1 MKKILINEKTYS
13 VICVVILGLQIAID
27 SMNTLNLNQ
36 DALLWVGF
44 ASLLVSLVASAAK
57 QYLDPRLSNN
67 GLLIQLAMFIAFI
80 AGGVLDYNGMLPFD
94 EGTAAVVRTLLTF
107 ISTFIPLL
115 ITKI

>member
-1 MKKILINEKTYS
+1 MKKIIISEKTYS
-13 VICVVILGLQIAID
+13 LICVVILGLQIAID

-44 ASLLVSLVASAAK
+44 ASLLVSLVASATK

-67 GLLIQLAMFIAFI
+67 GLLIQLAMFIAFV
-80 AGGVLDYNGMLPFD
+80 AGGILDYKGMLPFD